1 MIGTS
6 RCCSPVLRWQ
16 ITLKIQWLNNKK
28 LSFSRCCLLGGWVSH
43 LNRSSPNIVS
53 RFGLLLCLSY
63 APRTH
68 ILWGHHCKEG
78 AGEGGSFVLECQTSV
93 QVMPFARGSTGL
105 SAVPRPSAD
114 ETRECQGSHRH
125 LVSKLCLHS
134 SHFLKIFSGF
144 WVSSLV
150 RIKAMSK
157 KLTNP
162 SRFAPVRKIWGS
174 PFFSDG
180 QEALWHHPEGVPSA
194 AEGQS
199 PAHDSLPCL
208 CQTQNCSLGLLQ
220 EDECS
225 PAHDYFFSHAESQRV
240 PRILPY

>member
-6 RCCSPVLRWQ
+6 RCCSPALRWQ

-43 LNRSSPNIVS
+43 LNSSSPNIVP

-63 APRTH
+63 APRTY
-68 ILWGHHCKEG
+68 ILWGHHCNEG

-93 QVMPFARGSTGL
+93 QVMPFTRGSTGL
-105 SAVPRPSAD
+105 SAIPWPSAD

-134 SHFLKIFSGF
+134 SHFLKNFSGF
-144 WVSSLV
+144 WVSSSLV

-157 KLTNP
+157 KTHKPTQRCSCEENLGISFLLWWSEGSMTSP
-162 SRFAPVRKIWGS
+162 RGCPLCCRRSVTCLWLIALSLPHTELLSGS
-174 PFFSDG
+174 PTG
-180 QEALWHHPEGVPSA
+180 GWM
-194 AEGQS
+194 
-199 PAHDSLPCL
+199 
-208 CQTQNCSLGLLQ
+208 
-220 EDECS
+220 
-225 PAHDYFFSHAESQRV
+225 
-240 PRILPY
+240 